1 MKIAVS
7 DQTLS
12 RKESNRIELD
22 FDREAITVRDLIQSR
37 VAQEVASYNNSC
49 SIPYSGLITP
59 EDKELLLND
68 KFNPSKRRTIDAEK
82 QVYVALDSFEK
93 NRYFILVNE
102 KQVLSLEEEL
112 DLSLTNEVVFTKLVQ
127 LVGG

>member
-1 MKIAVS
+1 MCI
-7 DQTLS
+7 
-12 RKESNRIELD
+12 R
-22 FDREAITVRDLIQSR
+22 DR
-37 VAQEVASYNNSC
+37 
-49 SIPYSGLITP
+49 ITP

-112 DLSLTNEVVFTKLVQ
+112 DLSLTNEVVFIKLVQ
-127 LVGG
+127 LVGGWWYTIA